1 MAFMVSDILVGIA
14 GSGYAIIN
22 EGTLVEV
29 LEVYGEDSIKGKII
43 AQKNPKFRN
52 SVNKEY
58 DLGIICNKTGKVALE
73 KATPEQIE
81 DISPVLGASMR
92 SSASSTEAAVAAGA
106 KVMEFKGNLK
116 IVVYTDGR
124 VETNWNENRDFGP
137 ETKRDR
143 ITAFTEFVNEMD
155 SYHSKDMY
163 PSLVSVLAQKKY
175 EAINGMFTEAAM
187 ETGIQRFMDFFK
199 EFQYVPSF
207 RTLNSVA
214 LIAAEN
220 IENAIAR
227 IVGHFRIVDNAYVD
241 AVVAKVK
248 SPEFKLILNQLSLT
262 NAVYSGNVINNRLK
276 IYFGE
281 PGTGKTTKA
290 TEESDNR
297 CVICH
302 SEMSPKD
309 LLKEFDFDA
318 DGHPTFKKSM
328 LRLCIEN
335 GWKITLDEIN
345 FLSRETFK
353 FLQGITDGKKT
364 FDFEGETITIADG
377 FQIIGTMNLMQ
388 EGTAIGIPEPMADRC
403 SEIVEFVPTAHSL
416 LAALK

>member
-1 MAFMVSDILVGIA
+1 MNNPNMQQEKKALEM
-14 GSGYAIIN
+14 YA
-22 EGTLVEV
+22 TDL
-29 LEVYGEDSIKGKII
+29 I
-43 AQKNPKFRN
+43 AQARSGKLDPVIGRDDEIRRILQILSRRTKNN
-52 SVNKEY
+52 
-58 DLGIICNKTGKVALE
+58 
-73 KATPEQIE
+73 
-81 DISPVLGASMR
+81 PVL
-92 SSASSTEAAVAAGA
+92 
-106 KVMEFKGNLK
+106 
-116 IVVYTDGR
+116 I
-124 VETNWNENRDFGP
+124 
-137 ETKRDR
+137 
-143 ITAFTEFVNEMD
+143 
-155 SYHSKDMY
+155 
-163 PSLVSVLAQKKY
+163 
-175 EAINGMFTEAAM
+175 
-187 ETGIQRFMDFFK
+187 
-199 EFQYVPSF
+199 
-207 RTLNSVA
+207 
-214 LIAAEN
+214 
-220 IENAIAR
+220 
-227 IVGHFRIVDNAYVD
+227 
-241 AVVAKVK
+241 
-248 SPEFKLILNQLSLT
+248 
-262 NAVYSGNVINNRLK
+262 
-276 IYFGE
+276 GE

-290 TEESDNR
+290 TEESENR

-335 GWKITLDEIN
+335 GWKICLDEIN